1 MGPATMIR
9 LRNGYRDQLPECLA
23 SLSEDPS
30 YQDTVLVCQDGVVRA
45 SRFIL
50 TLCLPFL
57 RRPLK
62 DRQEDEVV
70 VVMPNFTSK
79 LVKEAMLK
87 IFHASGKIDEKSKI
101 ESQFEN
107 FEGNLTKI
115 RPTEE
120 EHDLKTK
127 DEDFLQIK
135 HEVDSDEDLEDQWEP
150 EENGFR
156 PARKSKEESTIM
168 RMISGDEDDNYD
180 ENYDEDYDEDM
191 WDIEDEK
198 PKPNK
203 TGKKSQKRRIPEN
216 ADINWNCHICDQP
229 FANRAEYKKHEDETH
244 VKEGMIVCP
253 YENCD
258 KRYRVTETRNGQSR
272 LIVRHIERHKAKG
285 NESEHVCS
293 ECGKTFK
300 NRKSLVPHMLLHTGI
315 KNHQCDVCNQMFCS
329 RGNLLSHKA
338 QSKCGAEEV
347 VCPICGHKC
356 NNKYYLKR
364 HLMKHTGERP
374 YKCEFEGCGKGFFD
388 SQTLQNHRKIHLD
401 IKEYQCSLCPKAFRQ
416 RSALVIHMK
425 RHNGVGKD
433 LDYFFFIVSLLSDTV
448 SSQIKEHHCKECGK
462 AFVEPAGARNCKHNS
477 K

>member
-1 MGPATMIR
+1 
-9 LRNGYRDQLPECLA
+9 
-23 SLSEDPS
+23 
-30 YQDTVLVCQDGVVRA
+30 
-45 SRFIL
+45 
-50 TLCLPFL
+50 
-57 RRPLK
+57 
-62 DRQEDEVV
+62 
-70 VVMPNFTSK
+70 MPNFTSK

-87 IFHASGKIDEKSKI
+87 IFHASGKVDEKSKI

-107 FEGNLTKI
+107 FEGNMTKI
-115 RPTEE
+115 RSTKEE
-120 EHDLKTK
+120 PDFKTK

-135 HEVDSDEDLEDQWEP
+135 HEVDSDEDPEEQWEP

-180 ENYDEDYDEDM
+180 ENYDEDYEEDM

-229 FANRAEYKKHEDETH
+229 FANRTEYKKHEDETH

-258 KRYRVTETRNGQSR
+258 KRYRATETRYGQSR
-272 LIVRHIERHKAKG
+272 LIVRHIERHKAKETQG
-285 NESEHVCS
+285 EYVCS

-300 NRKSLVPHMLLHTGI
+300 NRRSLVPHMLLHTGI

-329 RGNLLSHKA
+329 RSNLLSHKA

-347 VCPICGHKC
+347 VCPTCGKKC
-356 NNKYYLKR
+356 SNKYYLKR
-364 HLMKHTGERP
+364 HIVRHTAERQF
-374 YKCEFEGCGKGFFD
+374 KCEFDGCGKSFFD
-388 SQTLQNHRKIHLD
+388 QHVLKSHEKIHLG
-401 IKEYQCSLCPKAFRQ
+401 IKDFHCTLCPKQFTQ
-416 RSALVIHMK
+416 SQQLSVHMK
-425 RHNGVGKD
+425 RHNGVMKVSD
-433 LDYFFFIVSLLSDTV
+433 QNNLKITLMNFIC
-448 SSQIKEHHCKECGK
+448 HH
-462 AFVEPAGARNCKHNS
+462 
-477 K
+477 